1 VKTFII
7 ATGGIRAGKL
17 VPLELAVDGLL
28 TIPDEQPNFEAL
40 GGVWVFPTMPRPIA
54 LPQRRD
60 AVVEVKGCRMK
71 ASTAKPTVKVSTSI
85 NVVGCREENELEIL
99 MLAQVALEE
108 FLLDEIVENY
118 ADEAPFAGVSN
129 QELLSRELEDL
140 RDEVASLQAE
150 VKRLRR
156 HGCCCWNYR
165 GPAARFSGC
174 RRHGPHARQERG
186 LAGF

>member
-28 TIPDEQPNFEAL
+28 TVPDEQPNFEAL

-71 ASTAKPTVKVSTSI
+71 ASTATPAVKVSTSFC
-85 NVVGCREENELEIL
+85 VVGCRDDDELEIL
-99 MLAQVALEE
+99 MLAQAFMEE
-108 FLLDEIVENY
+108 LAMESIVDRY
-118 ADEAPFAGVSN
+118 ADEEPDEN
-129 QELLSRELEDL
+129 ETLRRDLEDL
-140 RDEVASLQAE
+140 HEQVETLQAE
-150 VKRLRR
+150 IKRLRR
-156 HGCCCWNYR
+156 HGC
-165 GPAARFSGC
+165 
-174 RRHGPHARQERG
+174 
-186 LAGF
+186 

>member
-40 GGVWVFPTMPRPIA
+40 GGVWVFPTMPRPIE

-85 NVVGCREENELEIL
+85 NVVGCRDDDELAIYMMAQAFMEE
-99 MLAQVALEE
+99 LAMES
-108 FLLDEIVENY
+108 IVDRY
-118 ADEAPFAGVSN
+118 ADEDPDEN
-129 QELLSRELEDL
+129 EMLRRDLEDL
-140 RDEVASLQAE
+140 HEQVEVLQAE
-150 VKRLRR
+150 IQRLRR
-156 HGCCCWNYR
+156 NGC
-165 GPAARFSGC
+165 
-174 RRHGPHARQERG
+174 
-186 LAGF
+186 

>member
-1 VKTFII
+1 MKTFII

-40 GGVWVFPTMPRPIA
+40 GGVWVFPTMPRPIE

-85 NVVGCREENELEIL
+85 NVVGCRDDDELAIYMMAQAFMEE
-99 MLAQVALEE
+99 LAMES
-108 FLLDEIVENY
+108 IVDRY
-118 ADEAPFAGVSN
+118 ADEDPDEN
-129 QELLSRELEDL
+129 EMLRRDLEDL
-140 RDEVASLQAE
+140 HEQVEVLQAE
-150 VKRLRR
+150 IQRLRR
-156 HGCCCWNYR
+156 NGC
-165 GPAARFSGC
+165 
-174 RRHGPHARQERG
+174 
-186 LAGF
+186 

>member
-40 GGVWVFPTMPRPIA
+40 GGVWVFPTMPRPIE

-71 ASTAKPTVKVSTSI
+71 ASAATPAVKVSTSI
-85 NVVGCREENELEIL
+85 NVVGCRDDDELEIL
-99 MLAQVALEE
+99 MLAQAFMEE
-108 FLLDEIVENY
+108 LAMESIVDRY
-118 ADEAPFAGVSN
+118 ADEEPDEN
-129 QELLSRELEDL
+129 ETLRRDLEDL
-140 RDEVASLQAE
+140 HEQVETLQAE
-150 VKRLRR
+150 IKRLRR
-156 HGCCCWNYR
+156 HGC
-165 GPAARFSGC
+165 
-174 RRHGPHARQERG
+174 
-186 LAGF
+186 

>member
-28 TIPDEQPNFEAL
+28 TIPDEQSNFEAL
-40 GGVWVFPTMPRPIA
+40 GGVWVFPTMPRPIE

-85 NVVGCREENELEIL
+85 NVVGCRDDDELAIYMMAQAFMEE
-99 MLAQVALEE
+99 LAMES
-108 FLLDEIVENY
+108 IVDRY
-118 ADEAPFAGVSN
+118 ADEDPDEN
-129 QELLSRELEDL
+129 EMLRRDLEDL
-140 RDEVASLQAE
+140 HEQVEVLQAE
-150 VKRLRR
+150 IQRLRR
-156 HGCCCWNYR
+156 NGC
-165 GPAARFSGC
+165 
-174 RRHGPHARQERG
+174 
-186 LAGF
+186 